1 MHSPLPPRPASLSA
15 ALITGTTA
23 SGLAVRKLPI
33 GLPQAIVKHGGSI
46 LWALLIYWVI
56 SALRPM
62 WTPRQSGVFAVV
74 ITTTVELSQLY
85 HAPALDALR
94 ETTFGALM
102 LGRVFSPWDV
112 ISYAAAVVFGVTI
125 DQAIRDKSSASR

>member
-1 MHSPLPPRPASLSA
+1 M
-15 ALITGTTA
+15 
-23 SGLAVRKLPI
+23 
-33 GLPQAIVKHGGSI
+33 KHGGSI

-74 ITTTVELSQLY
+74 TTTTVELSQLY
-85 HAPALDALR
+85 HASAVDALR
-94 ETTFGALM
+94 ETTSGALM
-102 LGRVFSPWDV
+102 LGKVFSPWDV

-125 DQAIRDKSSASR
+125 DQAIRGKSHANR